1 MSFYKCGHERKKI
14 FIRKNLVDYLL
25 YMRWKESTG
34 FEGDKSECF
43 QCFYDRDKLL
53 IKGIEDEVKN

>member
-1 MSFYKCGHERKKI
+1 MTFYKCGHGRKKI

-43 QCFYDRDKLL
+43 QCFYNRDKLKL
-53 IKGIEDEVKN
+53 SI